1 MSPFPLW
8 GVGEEKEINLDL
20 KTELK
25 LTQNFYSVRTEV
37 WVYKLDEKAKLY
49 LLPNQPF
56 KGKKEAARELHI
68 HNNKI
73 NEYLD
78 TGKEYKG
85 YFIYSSPV

>member
-1 MSPFPLW
+1 MLVYLFK
-8 GVGEEKEINLDL
+8 KEINLDL

-25 LTQNFYSVRTEV
+25 LTQNFYNVRTEI
-37 WVYKLDEKAKLY
+37 WVYRLDEKAKLY

-56 KGKKEAARELHI
+56 KTKKEAANPTGSELHI
-68 HNNKI
+68 HNTKI

-85 YFIYSSPV
+85 FFIYSSPV